1 MDQNEKNDDFI
12 KFTRQ
17 ISHTTH
23 LFTKSSSKTV
33 ATGLTQN
40 YEIEVIED
48 DKKAEFC
55 HFSDPDSNHNPT
67 FKSKFKS
74 LI

>member
-1 MDQNEKNDDFI
+1 MCLDIFKHRNINFLDKGLVITYSPADKSLNGSKWKNDDFI

-17 ISHTTH
+17 IRQPTH

-40 YEIEVIED
+40 YEM
-48 DKKAEFC
+48 
-55 HFSDPDSNHNPT
+55 
-67 FKSKFKS
+67 
-74 LI
+74 

>member
-48 DKKAEFC
+48 DKKFKFY
-55 HFSDPDSNHNPT
+55 HFSDPDSNNNPT